1 MTDNNFNHQ
10 TLDILNKLRDV
21 CIDQEAEPMAAVI
34 ALIRMAGFMLMV
46 AKHQR
51 EYEVEEEIA
60 LDKEGFFKLVI
71 EELNNAYDGALST
84 RETVDLINRVGGT
97 SDA

>member
-1 MTDNNFNHQ
+1 MEKSLEKDVHAI
-10 TLDILNKLRDV
+10 LDKLRDV
-21 CIDQEAEPMAAVI
+21 CVEQEVEPIAAVL

-46 AKHQR
+46 AQSRR
-51 EYEVEEEIA
+51 EFELQSETA
-60 LDKEGFFKLVI
+60 LDKNGFYALAI
-71 EELNNAYDGALST
+71 EELNNSYDAALST

>member
-1 MTDNNFNHQ
+1 MTDNNFNRQ
-10 TLDILNKLRDV
+10 TLGILNKLRDV

-46 AKHQR
+46 AQSQR
-51 EYEVEEEIA
+51 EFELQADTA
-60 LDKEGFFKLVI
+60 LDKEEFFKLI
-71 EELNNAYDGALST
+71 IKELNDAYDGALST